1 MIVVFGSVNIDIE
14 MRVARLPRAGETL
27 LSSDYLM
34 SPGGKGANQALAA
47 SRAGDDARLFGLVGD
62 DSFGHYALESLGE
75 QGVDV
80 TGVGTIDG
88 VNTGCAA
95 IWVDES
101 GENSAVTGAG
111 ANLLAKATQVPD
123 SLLGPDTVVTLQ
135 MEVSTSENWAL
146 VKRAKA
152 RGARVILNVA
162 PAGMVPDE
170 VLKAIDILVV
180 NETEGQTVAHEV
192 GLEVDQP
199 TRVPRALTARYG
211 LTCIL
216 TLGGAGLLCFSPHG
230 GWSVPSLPVSPVDT
244 TAAGD
249 TFVGNLA
256 AALDSGAEIA
266 ESLRWAAVG
275 AGLSCTR
282 EGAQPSMPHQDEVR
296 ANLDRLPASR
306 KLA

>member
-1 MIVVFGSVNIDIE
+1 VIVVFGSLSVDIE
-14 MRVARLPRAGETL
+14 MNLARLPRPGETL
-27 LSSDYLM
+27 LSRDYLM
-34 SPGGKGANQALAA
+34 SPGGKGANQAVAA
-47 SRAGDDARLFGLVGD
+47 SRAGDEAHLYGMVGD
-62 DSFGHYALESLGE
+62 DGFGRWVVDFLDQE
-75 QGVDV
+75 GVDV
-80 TGVGTIDG
+80 AGVGTIEG
-88 VNTGCAA
+88 VNTGCAS

-101 GENSAVTGAG
+101 GENSAVMGAG
-111 ANLLAKATQVPD
+111 ANLKAKAAQVPA
-123 SLLGPDTVVTLQ
+123 SVLGPDTVVAVQ
-135 MEVSTSENWAL
+135 MEVSDRENWAL

-170 VLKAIDILVV
+170 VLKAVDILVV
-180 NETEGQTVAHEV
+180 NEHEGQTVAHEV

-199 TRVPRALTARYG
+199 TRVPRALHARYG

-216 TLGGAGLLCFSPHG
+216 TLGGAGLLCFSSEG

-256 AALDSGAEIA
+256 AALDRGAPIQEA
-266 ESLRWAAVG
+266 LRWAAVG

-296 ANLDRLPASR
+296 ENLPRLPPSR

>member
-1 MIVVFGSVNIDIE
+1 MIVVFGSLDIDIE
-14 MRVARLPRAGETL
+14 MKVSRFPRSGETL
-27 LSSDYLM
+27 LSNDYLM

-47 SRAGDDARLFGLVGD
+47 ARAGDDARLFGMVGD
-62 DSFGHYALESLGE
+62 DSFGHYALDYLAE
-75 QGVDV
+75 QGLDV
-80 TGVGTIDG
+80 SGVGTVQG
-88 VNTGCAA
+88 VNTGCAT

-101 GENSAVTGAG
+101 GESSGVTGAG

-123 SLLGPDTVVTLQ
+123 SLLGPNTVVALQ
-135 MEVSTSENWAL
+135 MEVSPSENWAL

-152 RGARVILNVA
+152 KGARVILNVA

-180 NETEGQTVAHEV
+180 NETEGQTVAQEV

-216 TLGGAGLLCFSPHG
+216 TLGGAGLLCFSPAG
-230 GWSVPSLPVSPVDT
+230 GWSVPSLPISPVDT

-266 ESLRWAAVG
+266 EALRWAAVG

-282 EGAQPSMPHQDEVR
+282 EGSQPSMPDQDEVR